1 MFFSVYS
8 ELVLC
13 TVFLTIYFR
22 YWAITG
28 EVTMHQWQLLMTFL
42 SNNMTC
48 YIVASTFK
56 STFKTLFFLV
66 VELNLI
72 LYSPDIEVAKKDAA
86 AFTEYCSKQVYH
98 RVPNNRK
105 KKFKIL
111 QSQIQNES
119 FHSHLEHSNWYK
131 KLWIYC
137 PFLNAFKTEFFIMYV
152 Y

>member
-1 MFFSVYS
+1 
-8 ELVLC
+8 
-13 TVFLTIYFR
+13 
-22 YWAITG
+22 
-28 EVTMHQWQLLMTFL
+28 
-42 SNNMTC
+42 MTC

-98 RVPNNRK
+98 RVNNNRT

-119 FHSHLEHSNWYK
+119 FHSHLEHSN
-131 KLWIYC
+131 
-137 PFLNAFKTEFFIMYV
+137 
-152 Y
+152 